1 MNKFKVFLKNMFFSI
16 FSNALNLVVTAAT
29 SLLIPL
35 LLGSS
40 VVQYGY
46 YQLYLFYIA
55 YVGFF
60 HFGLCDG
67 VLLKEGG
74 KEYSR
79 LSPREYSFQLI
90 ALALFETLVSTLII
104 VFLNL
109 KKVNDDY
116 LFIGIAFGINLIV
129 FLPRNLLAYI
139 LQATNRIKESSL
151 ITIIGRTIYLFS
163 LIVFCLFGINNY
175 KCFIIGDLIGKS
187 VALIYAMYQCRDIVL
202 SRPIELISGLTI
214 TLENISSGI
223 KLMLASI
230 SGMVITGIV
239 QMSIQTHWSIE
250 TYGEISLTLS
260 LTNLVLT
267 FISAIAIVL
276 YPTLRRLSGDT
287 AIGLYDHI
295 HSIIMPVLMMSLF
308 FCKPLQ
314 IVLLKIFP
322 QYYEGLLFLPI
333 LFPVCIFSAKVSLL
347 VQTYMQVFRM
357 EKDILIINVV
367 SIFVTLLFACSSVYI
382 FNSLFLTVLTILISQ
397 IFRCVYAEYVLSKKI
412 AINYRKSSFVEI
424 VIVALF
430 IICSVNNSVAQA
442 MLFYSIIYA
451 AYLVVNRKKIFAAIT
466 YIKNI

>member
-1 MNKFKVFLKNMFFSI
+1 M
-16 FSNALNLVVTAAT
+16 
-29 SLLIPL
+29 
-35 LLGSS
+35 
-40 VVQYGY
+40 
-46 YQLYLFYIA
+46 
-55 YVGFF
+55 
-60 HFGLCDG
+60 
-67 VLLKEGG
+67 
-74 KEYSR
+74 
-79 LSPREYSFQLI
+79 
-90 ALALFETLVSTLII
+90 II